1 MVMGA
6 KSNDSVR
13 ALFANYSR
21 GVMTNR
27 DAWAYNAGQAK
38 VQANMT
44 RMIGFYNAEVQRFNA
59 AHPGLDTKARAESP
73 RFLRRLFG
81 LSQPTPTVA

>member
-1 MVMGA
+1 MGA

-44 RMIGFYNAEVQRFNA
+44 RMIGFYNAEVQRCLALRCSLALAGSFK
-59 AHPGLDTKARAESP
+59 PG
-73 RFLRRLFG
+73 RR
-81 LSQPTPTVA
+81 VA